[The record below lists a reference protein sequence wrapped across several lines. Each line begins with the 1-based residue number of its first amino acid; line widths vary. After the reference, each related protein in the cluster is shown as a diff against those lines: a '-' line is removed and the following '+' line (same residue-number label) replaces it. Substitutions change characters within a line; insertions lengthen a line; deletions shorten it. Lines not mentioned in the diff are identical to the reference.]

1 MTFPIHEATPIRFQ
15 GALPDRVD
23 VVVIGGGI
31 IGVMTAWHLADR
43 GQKVLL
49 LEKGRIAGE
58 QSSRNWG
65 WIRQQGRDPAELP
78 ISMESLR
85 LWLEMPETLREAIGF
100 RQQGVLY
107 LANKP
112 GDMAAFESWLESVSG
127 SGVDSRLLTRS
138 AVADLIPTAQA
149 GWAGGILTASDA
161 RAEPWVTVPLLAG
174 IAAAKGVEIRENCAL
189 RCLDLAAGQVA
200 GVVTEAG
207 RVACDQVVVAAGAW
221 SRLLL
226 KAHGIRLPQLTVLS
240 SVAATVALPE
250 VYAGNAVDSHFAFRR
265 RMDGGYTIAPGDHQD
280 FLIGPDAFAEF
291 LTYLPLMGRTFTN
304 MGYRPMAPKHFPDA
318 WGTSRRLDG
327 DRVSPF
333 EKMRILNPKPNVKAL
348 SRLQDRFA
356 AAFPQIGRP
365 ELQTAWAG
373 MIDTMPDIV
382 PVIDRAPKI
391 GGLVIAT
398 GMCGHGFG
406 IGPGMGRVIADLTLG
421 RETGHDLSRFRFGR
435 FSDGSKLVPGPA
447 L

>member
-15 GALPDRVD
+15 GSLPERVD

-85 LWLEMPETLREAIGF
+85 LWQAMPDTLREAIGF
-100 RQQGVLY
+100 QQKGVTY
-107 LANKP
+107 LANRI
-112 GDMAAFESWLESVSG
+112 GDMAGFEAWLASVKG
-127 SGVDSRLLTRS
+127 SGVDSRMLSRRDVS
-138 AVADLIPTAQA
+138 ALIPTAQA
-149 GWAGGILTASDA
+149 GWIGGIVTPSDA

-174 IAAAKGVEIRENCAL
+174 VAAEKGVQIRENCAV
-189 RCLDLAAGQVA
+189 RCLDLVAGQVA

-207 RVACDQVVVAAGAW
+207 LVACDQVVVAAGAW

-226 KAHGIRLPQLTVLS
+226 KAHGVRLPQLAVLS
-240 SVAATVALPE
+240 SVAATVPLPE

-265 RMDGGYTIAPGDHQD
+265 RMDGGYTLAPGDHQD

-291 LTYLPLMGRTFTN
+291 FTYLPLMGRTFTN
-304 MGYRPMAPKHFPDA
+304 MGYRLAAPKNFPDA
-318 WGTSRRLDG
+318 WTTRRRLDG
-327 DRVSPF
+327 NQVSPF
-333 EKMRILNPKPNVKAL
+333 EKMRILNPKPNAKAL

-365 ELQTAWAG
+365 ELKTTWAG

-421 RETGHDLSRFRFGR
+421 REIGHDISRFRFAR